1 MAENNECVSFGPND
15 AAVPTS
21 CEENVSHVD
30 RFEALGR
37 EMEGKDVDCR
47 GFDRGRRWSS
57 GDVDGFLTWDCTAV
71 QQPVPDYTAIGESE
85 REVSSSLGKEMRVI
99 FHSERIVLRRVDF
112 HE

>member
-1 MAENNECVSFGPND
+1 MPENDECVSFGPND

-21 CEENVSHVD
+21 CVENVSHVD

-47 GFDRGRRWSS
+47 GVDRGRRWSS
-57 GDVDGFLTWDCTAV
+57 GDVHRFLTWDCTAV
-71 QQPVPDYTAIGESE
+71 QQPVADYTAIGESE
-85 REVSSSLGKEMRVI
+85 REITPSLGKEMRVI
-99 FHSERIVLRRVDF
+99 FDCERIVLRRVDF